1 MGIEKIKSELEE
13 NGVVDN
19 PFDVMLYKSM
29 EIVRDILFASRRLKN
44 EDAPINACT
53 TSERLSDEF
62 DFVLEQFKTLEGMSE
77 ETVKFLRE
85 TSSSHY
91 GTEFNCCN
99 DSLLQLEEKLQ
110 TTWNQISPIRP
121 DKFEIVRLGEDSD
134 EYKRMLELR
143 DIATDPSKL
152 GGRHEDYLN
161 SLYDVITHG
170 EDCIGR
176 WLASRKAYEDRK
188 SLVDKFSLSIE
199 DIEYMIAWK
208 RHVKCAK

>member
-1 MGIEKIKSELEE
+1 MGIDKIKSELEE

-29 EIVRDILFASRRLKN
+29 EVVRHILFASHRLKN

-62 DFVLEQFKTLEGMSE
+62 DFVLEQFRTLEGMSE

-85 TSSSHY
+85 ASSLY
-91 GTEFNCCN
+91 NGTKFNCCN
-99 DSLLQLEEKLQ
+99 DSLLRLEEKLQ
-110 TTWNQISPIRP
+110 TTWNQTSPVRP
-121 DKFEIVRLGEDSD
+121 DKFEIVRLGEDSE

-152 GGRHEDYLN
+152 GARHEDYLN
-161 SLYDVITHG
+161 SLCDVITHG
-170 EDCIGR
+170 EDCIDR
-176 WLASRKAYEDRK
+176 WLTSRKAYEDRK

-199 DIEYMIAWK
+199 DIDYMIAWK
-208 RHVKCAK
+208 RYVEGKK